1 MDIHDSIR
9 NRSKLKL
16 IVGTNPVFVAVTKCD
31 LLPLVNTALVQSW
44 QELVEAHYG
53 VNVVKVFPLSGLTK
67 GGVFRMTKHLYRHA
81 AEGESCNG
89 IVLHLRIASCT
100 PHTHTHTIAQV
111 RS

>member
-1 MDIHDSIR
+1 MGVCDMHALVLY
-9 NRSKLKL
+9 RSKLKL

-31 LLPLVNTALVQSW
+31 LLPLVNTALVRSW

-81 AEGESCNG
+81 AEGE
-89 IVLHLRIASCT
+89 LRWDRTALSYRR
-100 PHTHTHTIAQV
+100 PHTYTLS
-111 RS
+111 RLCS